1 MPDPASLTAG
11 ASAPESPPALESL
24 QPLQPLPP
32 GQRARKDFPRFGHT
46 AFADRFPA
54 RPRLIELQIGG
65 DLQRQMA
72 LGALWDTLPRTQQHS
87 DFHCVTTWSK
97 QGLRWGGVRFRD
109 VHAWLAQAGAG
120 IDAAVQLVEFRAQDG
135 YRSALPL
142 ADLLADDVLLA
153 DELDG
158 MPLPLA
164 HGAPLRLVA
173 PAHYGY
179 KNVKHLKQIN
189 FLCDA
194 SQHKPVGPAF
204 MAHPRA
210 RVAQE
215 ERGQIF
221 PGWLLR
227 WLYRPLIAP
236 TAQRFA
242 AALARHADVSMS
254 HRQ

>member
-1 MPDPASLTAG
+1 MNPSLPTTANQCPKSTG
-11 ASAPESPPALESL
+11 
-24 QPLQPLPP
+24 PLPP
-32 GQRARKDFPRFGHT
+32 GQRARSDFPRFGHT

-54 RPRLIELQIGG
+54 RPRLIELHIGG
-65 DLQRQMA
+65 DLQQPMP
-72 LGALWDTLPRTQQHS
+72 LGPLWDTLPRTHQRS

-109 VHAWLAQAGAG
+109 VCARLTEAGAG
-120 IDAAVQLVEFRAQDG
+120 LDPGAQLVEFRAQDG

-158 MPLPLA
+158 EPLPLA

-189 FLCDA
+189 FLRDA
-194 SQHKPVGPAF
+194 KQHRPVGPAF

-210 RVAQE
+210 RVALE
-215 ERGQIF
+215 ERGQFF

-227 WLYRPLIAP
+227 HLYRPLIQP
-236 TAQRFA
+236 TALRFA
-242 AALARHADVSMS
+242 QALARHSQQPDRV
-254 HRQ
+254 